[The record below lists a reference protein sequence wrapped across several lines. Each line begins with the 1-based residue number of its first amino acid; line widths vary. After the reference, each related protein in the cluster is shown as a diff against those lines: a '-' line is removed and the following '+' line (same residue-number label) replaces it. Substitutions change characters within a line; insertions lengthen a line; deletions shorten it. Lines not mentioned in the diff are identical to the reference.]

1 MILTKRQI
9 IDIEL
14 KKLFKGRIPQSFLK
28 QLMSEPEDQFI
39 QSIKSELNLN
49 LDPIRKH
56 QYIIT

>member
-14 KKLFKGRIPQSFLK
+14 KKLFKWRIPQSFLK